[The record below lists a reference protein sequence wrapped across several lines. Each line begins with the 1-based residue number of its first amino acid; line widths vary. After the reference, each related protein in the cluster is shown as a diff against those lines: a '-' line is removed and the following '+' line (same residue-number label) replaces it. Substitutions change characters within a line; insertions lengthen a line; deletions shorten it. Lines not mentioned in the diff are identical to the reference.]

1 MESQARNWFAIPRP
15 FVLTAEHRQFLHARG
30 VTEAG
35 LKYIER
41 CVANGPSRAVN
52 QNRVS
57 VVVRLPNP
65 TTGVMDACESDG
77 EFAFAESRLS
87 DPRTLLLTGQPEEV
101 NLSYFAESG
110 RRRTYTV
117 HCDFLLLSEDF
128 TGLVEHKTESELSTL
143 ATKDPACWQKAE
155 EGWRSP
161 PREEA
166 ALKLGL
172 QFAIVTAAD
181 VNQVRLANF
190 RLLEDYFDER
200 TPKLTA
206 EETALLREVFSDAT
220 HRTLEELQLDPRVSG
235 DTLLAAIA
243 QGHLHCDLGG
253 TRLDQPAE
261 FPVFLESCYLEAYLA
276 TRPGLNAV
284 AAALESVTLQEG
296 TRVVWGSTGFTAI
309 AVDAEKALLA
319 SDASGQIQEIRTDE
333 ILRLKDAGTLTIHM
347 TTAMSDA
354 RAQALELIASASDS
368 SQAAMLHRFPIVQA
382 ALAKQPVPESV
393 SARTLAYWVA
403 SFREAETL
411 YGMGIVGLLS
421 GRSGNVSSRFPEAT
435 HTHFRDTKEQ
445 RWDNNAERT
454 FTDFYSHFLTACEG
468 DGLPCPCSKT
478 ASKWLHEADA
488 EEDRAK
494 NRRGDVEAYKFQPF
508 YFWLDYQTPRHGLYP
523 WHIVHIDH
531 TKIDVEVRLPNGRT
545 RSRRAWLSLA
555 IDAFSRRV
563 LSAILMWDPPSHRTC
578 MLIIR
583 QMIKRWGRV
592 PNTIV
597 VDGGSEF
604 RSVYFELLLATLKIK
619 KKTRPGSKPRAGSV
633 IERLFGISEKEFWHN
648 LLGNTKAT
656 KRDVRTV
663 TPETDPKANAVWNLP
678 ALQIAADHYFG
689 ITYDGN
695 HHGGLGMKPCEAYAQ
710 GIAQWGERKHMR
722 WVFNTALEILTMPS
736 PKKPNPMVVPGRG
749 VKINYEY
756 FWSPV
761 FRSGKVEG
769 KRVPV
774 KYDPFDASRAWAHV
788 DGKWH
793 PLKGQ
798 HTHLFAGLSQRA
810 TEILTDQLRENARA
824 AGRRLT
830 VNAHRL
836 ADFLRRTTLS
846 EEFLLQ
852 VAQDTD
858 QASVLLQIFGPGSI
872 TGTPASWTPPA
883 PPSTP
888 SRTSSQPSASAKR
901 PPAARPQP
909 SGSPSKANIN
919 FELLEELQ

>member
-1 MESQARNWFAIPRP
+1 
-15 FVLTAEHRQFLHARG
+15 
-30 VTEAG
+30 
-35 LKYIER
+35 
-41 CVANGPSRAVN
+41 
-52 QNRVS
+52 
-57 VVVRLPNP
+57 
-65 TTGVMDACESDG
+65 
-77 EFAFAESRLS
+77 
-87 DPRTLLLTGQPEEV
+87 
-101 NLSYFAESG
+101 
-110 RRRTYTV
+110 
-117 HCDFLLLSEDF
+117 LLLSEDF
-128 TGLVEHKTESELSTL
+128 TGLVEHKTESELLTL
-143 ATKDPACWQKAE
+143 ATTDPACWQKTE
-155 EGWRSP
+155 EGWCSP
-161 PREEA
+161 PREVA
-166 ALKLGL
+166 ANKLGL

-190 RLLEDYFDER
+190 RLLEDYFDAR
-200 TPKLTA
+200 VPALAA
-206 EETALLREVFSDAT
+206 EDVALLKEVFSDAT

-235 DTLLAAIA
+235 DTLLTAIA

-284 AAALESVTLQEG
+284 AAALESVALQEG
-296 TRVVWGSTGFTAI
+296 SRIVWGSTGFTAI
-309 AVDAEKALLA
+309 AVDAEKVLLA
-319 SDASGQIQEIRTDE
+319 SDSGGQMQEMRVDE
-333 ILRLKDAGTLTIHM
+333 ILRLKEAGTISVQVTP
-347 TTAMSDA
+347 AMSDA
-354 RAQALELIASASDS
+354 RAQALELIANASDS
-368 SQAAMLHRFPIVQA
+368 SRAAMLHRLPIVQA

-403 SFREAETL
+403 NFREAETL
-411 YGMGIVGLLS
+411 YGMGIVGLLKD
-421 GRSGNVSSRFPEAT
+421 RPGNFSARFPEAT
-435 HTHFRDTKEQ
+435 YTHFNETKKQ
-445 RWDNNAERT
+445 RWDGNAERT
-454 FTDFYSHFLTACEG
+454 FTDFYSHLLTACER

-478 ASKWLHEADA
+478 ASKWLHEADS
-488 EEDRAK
+488 EEERAK

-508 YFWLDYQTPRHGLYP
+508 HFWLDYKTPRHGLYP

-656 KRDVRTV
+656 KRNVRTV

-678 ALQIAADHYFG
+678 ALQMAADHYFG

-736 PKKPNPMVVPGRG
+736 PKNPTPMVVPGRG

-774 KYDPFDASRAWAHV
+774 RYDPYDASRAWAHV

-798 HTHLFAGLSQRA
+798 HMHLFAGLSQRA
-810 TEILTDQLRENARA
+810 TKILTDQLRENARA
-824 AGRRLT
+824 ANRRL
-830 VNAHRL
+830 VINATRL
-836 ADFLRRTTLS
+836 ADLLRRTALT

-852 VAQDTD
+852 VEQDAD
-858 QASVLLQIFGPGSI
+858 QASVLMQIFGPGSI
-872 TGTPASWTPPA
+872 TGTPTTWAPPA
-883 PPSTP
+883 TSVTQ
-888 SRTSSQPSASAKR
+888 SRTNPKTSASAKR
-901 PPAARPQP
+901 PAEARPQATKP
-909 SGSPSKANIN
+909 SYKATIN